1 MTEDAPTVLVVDD
14 EQEVADTYA
23 LRLREY
29 ETRTAYG
36 GTEALEAMDHEV
48 DVLLLDRRMPVTGDE
63 VLREI
68 RDRGFDV
75 AVVMVTAVTPDAE
88 VTDMPF
94 DDYLCK
100 PVSTDDLVEAVE
112 TASDARSRGE
122 SATEFFTVTSKLA
135 LLQSEVPETDLAGND
150 EFQRLQARAETL
162 HAELRD
168 APAAVDDLLERYA
181 RLE

>member
-1 MTEDAPTVLVVDD
+1 MTEDVTTVLVVDD

-29 ETRTAYG
+29 DTRTAYG
-36 GTEALEAMDHEV
+36 GTEALEAMGHDV
-48 DVLLLDRRMPVTGDE
+48 DVVLLDRRMPVTGDE

-75 AVVMVTAVTPDAE
+75 AVVMVTAITPDAE

-112 TASDARSRGE
+112 TANEARARGE
-122 SATEFFTVTSKLA
+122 SATEFFMVTSKLA
-135 LLQSEVPETDLAGND
+135 LLQSEVPETNLAESE
-150 EFQRLQARAETL
+150 EFQRLSERAETL
-162 HAELRD
+162 HGELQD
-168 APAAVDDLLERYA
+168 APAAVDDLLDRYA